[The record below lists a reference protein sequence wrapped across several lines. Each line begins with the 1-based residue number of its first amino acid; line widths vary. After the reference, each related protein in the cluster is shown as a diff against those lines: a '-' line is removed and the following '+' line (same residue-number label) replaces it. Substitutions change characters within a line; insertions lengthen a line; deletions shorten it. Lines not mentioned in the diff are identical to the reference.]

1 MRQLLTDYR
10 VFWQEFRG
18 NFHSTGAVLP
28 SGRLLAKSLCRFVA
42 APGPPKSILE
52 VGPGTGAV
60 TSQIVRSLR
69 GQDRLD
75 LVELNKAFVARLNER
90 FSDEPQFTCVA
101 DRCRVLHQ
109 TVESLPAAEK
119 YDLIVSGLPLNN
131 FSVATVEHLLGVL
144 LSLLKPG
151 GQLSFFQYIAIRQA
165 RWLVSGREERARLR
179 GITRALQNI
188 LGPHEIRRDWV
199 WPNVPPAWV
208 HHVQVS

>member
-28 SGRLLAKSLCRFVA
+28 SGRLLARSLCRFVDS
-42 APGPPKSILE
+42 PGPPRSILE

-60 TSQIVRSLR
+60 TSRIVRCLR
-69 GQDRLD
+69 DEDRLD
-75 LVELNKAFVARLNER
+75 LVELNKAFVERLEER
-90 FSDEPQFTCVA
+90 FAVDPRFNCVA

-109 TVESLPAAEK
+109 TVESLPDGSK

-131 FSVATVEHLLGVL
+131 FSVATVEQLLSVLLG
-144 LSLLKPG
+144 LLKPG

-165 RWLVSGREERARLR
+165 RYLVSGREERARLR
-179 GITRALQNI
+179 GITRALQSV

-208 HHVQVS
+208 HHVRVS